1 MQSPNYSPTGEKSWL
16 APTISHPLA
25 GDVWLP
31 GSKSLTNREL
41 VLSAL
46 ASGPSELIAPLESRD
61 SALMIEDS
69 LWIDAEGQLHPTQQ
83 LVISGD
89 APAQG
94 ASINWALRRAA

>member
-41 VLSAL
+41 VLSAIQEN
-46 ASGPSELIAPLESRD
+46 GY
-61 SALMIEDS
+61 
-69 LWIDAEGQLHPTQQ
+69 
-83 LVISGD
+83 
-89 APAQG
+89 
-94 ASINWALRRAA
+94 ALRYASAELQLDPELQKIAEETKKSYIHAPFLRS